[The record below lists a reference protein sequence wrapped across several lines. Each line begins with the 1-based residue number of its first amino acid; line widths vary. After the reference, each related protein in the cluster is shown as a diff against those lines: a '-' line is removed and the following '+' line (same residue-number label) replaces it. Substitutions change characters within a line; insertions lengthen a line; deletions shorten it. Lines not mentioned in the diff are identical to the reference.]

1 MSAGARPVAM
11 AIDRRPRHAPARRL
25 APVWSVSM
33 VLASIGAWFLADDW
47 IAGAALWVLWA
58 GWRYL
63 PQDDGLPVLALAFT
77 FQWVQVTAGIYYYAA
92 TGRRL
97 AAMDVSDYRTMVLI
111 GLGCLLV
118 LILGLRAGVWL
129 SRRLGAHPSPGPERA
144 FGWPVLIALYVGSV
158 VVTGSVQE
166 LAWEIPPLTQG
177 ILALTYIRFALLF
190 LMFRRLSQPRV
201 RGGWIALILAAE
213 IGLGFTGYFAGFRE
227 PMMMAAVALT
237 GTFDRRRPTHWLA
250 LVTLG
255 VVTLLT
261 GVLWMGIRTE
271 YRRDF
276 ESEVFAE
283 SREARLERIAGLSSR
298 WLRHGVDDHLAD
310 VEFFVDR
317 LWAVHYPALA
327 LARVPDLVPYEQG
340 RILGRALLHLVTPRL
355 FFADK
360 EVLES
365 DSEMVLRYSGVMVAG
380 AGIRTVGVAKDTNIA
395 FGYAGE
401 SYVDFG
407 VPVMF
412 VPVFL
417 FGVLM
422 GMAYRWLGSVIR
434 HRELAVGIVTV
445 IFWLS
450 LYLFE
455 RSWVKM
461 LGLSVTLIL
470 YLGAVTFLL
479 DRFLLWRLRVRT
491 RVSRGRPILRP
502 RS

>member
-1 MSAGARPVAM
+1 VYSGYPLATALGRQPRRVPV
-11 AIDRRPRHAPARRL
+11 RSL
-25 APVWSVSM
+25 APVWFASM
-33 VLASIGAWFLADDW
+33 MLASIGAWLLADDW
-47 IAGAALWVLWA
+47 IAAAALWILWA

-63 PQDDGLPVLALAFT
+63 RQDDGLPVLALAFT
-77 FQWVQVTAGIYYYAA
+77 FQWVQVMAGIYYYAA

-97 AAMDVSDYRTMVLI
+97 AAMDVSDYRGMVLI
-111 GLGCLLV
+111 GLGCLLA
-118 LILGLRAGVWL
+118 LLLGLRAGGWL
-129 SRRLGAHPSPGPERA
+129 SRRLGAHPVPGPERA
-144 FGWPVLIALYVGSV
+144 FGWPVLIALYVSSV

-201 RGGWIALILAAE
+201 RGGLIALILAGE

-237 GTFDRRRPTHWLA
+237 GTFDRRRPAHWLA
-250 LVTLG
+250 LGSLG

-276 ESEVFAE
+276 ESQVFAE

-298 WLRHGVDDHLAD
+298 WALRGVDEILSD

-340 RILGRALLHLVTPRL
+340 RILGRALLNLVTPRL

-360 EVLES
+360 QALES
-365 DSEMVLRYSGVMVAG
+365 DSEMVLKYSGVMVAG
-380 AGIRTVGVAKDTNIA
+380 SGTRTVGLEKDTNIA

-407 VPVMF
+407 VPLMF
-412 VPVFL
+412 LPIFL
-417 FGVLM
+417 YAVLM
-422 GMAYRWLGSVIR
+422 GMAYRWLESLIR
-434 HRELAVGIVTV
+434 HRELAVGVVTV

-470 YLGAVTFLL
+470 YLGAATFLL

-491 RVSRGRPILRP
+491 RVWRRRPVARLP
-502 RS
+502 V